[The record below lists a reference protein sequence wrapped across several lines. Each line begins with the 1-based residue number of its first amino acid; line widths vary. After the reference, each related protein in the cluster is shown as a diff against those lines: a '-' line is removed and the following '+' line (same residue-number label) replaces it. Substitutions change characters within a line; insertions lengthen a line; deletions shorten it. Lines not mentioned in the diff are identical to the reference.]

1 MNLDNRPEEFDAEL
15 LHSLRDGEDLA
26 PETPEEVEA
35 LLKKM
40 KERGTPIGTTQEEAE
55 RLAAEI
61 VSRDSS
67 KLILFPQ
74 SIDISEMEVE
84 LARAARRGKNA
95 IPKAV
100 EEKMQRDRAAAEQ
113 QASDHNEEGK
123 TEDSQ

>member
-1 MNLDNRPEEFDAEL
+1 MNFDNRSDEFDADL
-15 LHSLRDGEDLA
+15 LRSLRNGEDLA

-55 RLAAEI
+55 RFAADI
-61 VSRDSS
+61 VSGGSP

-74 SIDISEMEVE
+74 STDPSEMEVE

-100 EEKMQRDRAAAEQ
+100 EEKMQRDRAAAEEHT
-113 QASDHNEEGK
+113 SDQNEEGK